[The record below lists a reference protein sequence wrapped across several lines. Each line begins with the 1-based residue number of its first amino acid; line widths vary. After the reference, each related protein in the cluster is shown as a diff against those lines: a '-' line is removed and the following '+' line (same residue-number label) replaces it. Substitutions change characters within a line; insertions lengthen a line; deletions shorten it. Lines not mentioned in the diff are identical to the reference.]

1 MKIITISGL
10 AQHGKDTTA
19 TIFKNKLEKLG
30 YKVLIIHY
38 ADYLKFICKQYFGWN
53 GEKDINGRTLL
64 QRIGTEKVRSK
75 DPDFWVGI
83 VEKFISVFGDDF
95 DFILIPDT
103 RFPNEIEY
111 LKNKNYDVLSIR
123 VNRINFENSLTEE
136 QRNHP
141 SEIALNN
148 YKFDR
153 IIAYEN
159 GIEYVETA
167 VDQFIKNEIT
177 HKQGD
182 KNEKKNIRHRP

>member
-53 GEKDINGRTLL
+53 GVKDEKGRSLL
-64 QRIGTEKVRSK
+64 QKIGTDKIRK
-75 DPDFWVGI
+75 IDPDFHVSI
-83 VEKFISVFGDDF
+83 VAKLINVFANDF
-95 DFILIPDT
+95 DYFLIPDT

-123 VNRINFENSLTEE
+123 VNRINFENGLTEE

-153 IIAYEN
+153 IITYEN
-159 GIEYVETA
+159 GIEYVEMA